1 MRKQYEKPGIGV
13 FVMPCG
19 TALMAG
25 LGSQGS
31 AKKYINIETNEEY
44 DCYSEE
50 GNGVQLVRRQD
61 LFDDETDDD
70 LTSSIHR

>member
-1 MRKQYEKPGIGV
+1 MRKQYEKPGISV

-31 AKKYINIETNEEY
+31 AKKYINIEINEEY
-44 DCYSEE
+44 DYYSEE

>member
-1 MRKQYEKPGIGV
+1 MRKQYEKPGISV

-25 LGSQGS
+25 SGT